1 MGRQGNLKYI
11 VFYLFLFL
19 FLLDSFPLYSSIL
32 HKKGAEGICGTPL
45 FWNKENE
52 VGTIKRLSKPV
63 EADTTF
69 FIRDDVFKTPADLIE
84 VPFHKV
90 ITNDTVD
97 IYVEKEQWE
106 NGNVT
111 QEDIEDFIFLNLVL
125 SSFDIYYS
133 FLLN

>member
-19 FLLDSFPLYSSIL
+19 FLLDSFPLYSSVL

-52 VGTIKRLSKPV
+52 VGTVKRLGK
-63 EADTTF
+63 
-69 FIRDDVFKTPADLIE
+69 RDDVFKTPADLIE
-84 VPFHKV
+84 VPFYKV

-106 NGNVT
+106 NGNLLIKIWVLYQT
-111 QEDIEDFIFLNLVL
+111 NIVYLVP
-125 SSFDIYYS
+125 
-133 FLLN
+133 LLIKIKMGKF